1 MSTNIYTKLANVQKE
16 LVVPKGK
23 KNQFGGFCYRSV
35 EDILVAVK
43 PICLENGLLLTLSD
57 DVQEK
62 NGNYYICST
71 AVVTDMETE
80 KFLCSTGWARDPL
93 EKKGMDAAQVT
104 GTSSSYARKRA
115 LGGLFLIDDEV
126 DTDSLD
132 NREEGNKARKEEN
145 TARKKDIARLQALC
159 EERGIGIAQLMRT
172 LFDKEVNKCSDN
184 AIKQTADRFDAAYQ
198 KYVAIEAA
206 KSEEIPL

>member
-1 MSTNIYTKLANVQKE
+1 MSTNIYTKLATVQKE

-80 KFLCSTGWARDPL
+80 KFLVSTGWARDPL

-132 NREEGNKARKEEN
+132 NREEGNQ
-145 TARKKDIARLQALC
+145 ARKKDIARLQGLC
-159 EERGIGIAQLMRT
+159 KEKGIGIAPFVMT
-172 LFDKEVNKCSDN
+172 LFGKEVSKCSDEQ
-184 AIKQTADRFDAAYQ
+184 IKQTADRFTAAYQ
-198 KYVAIEAA
+198 KYATMEAA